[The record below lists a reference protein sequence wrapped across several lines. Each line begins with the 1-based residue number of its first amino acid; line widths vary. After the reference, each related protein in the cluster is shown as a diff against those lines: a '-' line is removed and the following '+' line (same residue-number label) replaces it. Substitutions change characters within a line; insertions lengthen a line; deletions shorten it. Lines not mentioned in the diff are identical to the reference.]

1 MKEITLIANFTDAER
16 SEIACVKDIAQRKL
30 RELLA
35 DLPVDTYPFF
45 KESILTGGCFA
56 SLFLEEVVH
65 DWDVYLRDSVAVSGF
80 ESFVMSDTL
89 TLNEVAG
96 VTSGYMTTTKVD
108 GKLVTANAITFKN
121 GLQVITR
128 TGKEQ
133 RETFDFV
140 HTMPYFDMAKQQ
152 LFISRQQYDSIKN
165 KQLIVNPKHLVLVNQ
180 WRADKFMTRGW
191 SFQ

>member
-1 MKEITLIANFTDAER
+1 MTSVFTDAER
-16 SEIACVKDIAQRKL
+16 SEIASVKDIAQRKL

-45 KESILTGGCFA
+45 KDCILTGGCFA
-56 SLFLEEVVH
+56 SLLLDEEVH
-65 DWDVYLRDSVAVSGF
+65 DWDVYLRDSVTVSRF
-80 ESFVMSDTL
+80 ESFVMSDTP
-89 TLNEVAG
+89 TLNEVAD
-96 VTSGYMTTTKVD
+96 VTSGYMTITNVD

-121 GLQVITR
+121 GLQVIIKTDK
-128 TGKEQ
+128 TH

-165 KQLIVNPKHLVLVNQ
+165 KKMIVNPKHLVLVNQ
-180 WRADKFMTRGW
+180 WRADKFMSRGW

>member
-1 MKEITLIANFTDAER
+1 VT
-16 SEIACVKDIAQRKL
+16 
-30 RELLA
+30 
-35 DLPVDTYPFF
+35 
-45 KESILTGGCFA
+45 A
-56 SLFLEEVVH
+56 S
-65 DWDVYLRDSVAVSGF
+65 RF
-80 ESFVMSDTL
+80 ESFVLSDTP

-96 VTSGYMTTTKVD
+96 VTSGYTLITKVG

-128 TGKEQ
+128 TGKEH

-165 KQLIVNPKHLVLVNQ
+165 KKLIVNPKHLVLVNQ
-180 WRADKFMTRGW
+180 WRADKFMGRGW
-191 SFQ
+191 SFR

>member
-1 MKEITLIANFTDAER
+1 MKSVFTDAER
-16 SEIACVKDIAQRKL
+16 VEIGSVKDMAQQKL
-30 RELLA
+30 RLLIA
-35 DLPVDTYPFF
+35 DLPVDSFPLF
-45 KESILTGGCFA
+45 KDCILTGGCFA
-56 SLFLEEVVH
+56 SLFLNEEVH
-65 DWDVYLRDSVAVSGF
+65 DWDVYLKDSVTAERF
-80 ESFVMSDTL
+80 ESFVMSDTP
-89 TLNEVAG
+89 TLNELLAG

-140 HTMPYFDMAKQQ
+140 HTMPYFDMKTQQ
-152 LFISRQQYDSIKN
+152 LFISHQQYDAIKS
-165 KQLIVNPKHLVLVNQ
+165 KTLIVNPKHLVLVNQ